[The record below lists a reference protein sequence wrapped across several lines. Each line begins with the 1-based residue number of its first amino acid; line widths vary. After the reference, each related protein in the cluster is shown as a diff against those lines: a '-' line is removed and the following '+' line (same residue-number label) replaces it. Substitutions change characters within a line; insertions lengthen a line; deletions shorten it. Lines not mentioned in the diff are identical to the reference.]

1 VDPFPRLIAHHPSG
15 IALALELAAVLV
27 LVVVL
32 GLVWSSGRRRELDRK
47 RRYARMRDGTD

>member
-32 GLVWSSGRRRELDRK
+32 GLVWSSGRRREIDRK